1 MVPVKWTQ
9 TQSGGIFG
17 FVWVI
22 LLFLPGLAYHW
33 RILILYQ
40 SPDSLHVP
48 SCHTSKSDGSG
59 WRPASLT
66 HYSLGRNPVPSSAS
80 APRSLHAKCEFTSL
94 QLDPG
99 SWSHNVTVYSFLL
112 SSICISSLSLN
123 FFAIAIWRM
132 REALVVT
139 NSIMITE
146 HFSRVV
152 IYYRWFPPQNS
163 RLLNEKF

>member
-1 MVPVKWTQ
+1 MRYFPGPGVV
-9 TQSGGIFG
+9 
-17 FVWVI
+17 VWCI
-22 LLFLPGLAYHW
+22 TG
-33 RILILYQ
+33 RILILYLSRQ
-40 SPDSLHVP
+40 SQHV
-48 SCHTSKSDGSG
+48 SHCHTSKLTDLVGS
-59 WRPASLT
+59 PPSLT
-66 HYSLGRNPVPSSAS
+66 HYSLGKNPVPSSAS
-80 APRSLHAKCEFTSL
+80 TPRSLHANCELTSL